1 MAAYFGDPHAE
12 SGHILFDRVQ
22 GMQSRV
28 YSVTERLNPTAYS
41 ATWRDV
47 LERVHAAAFKAPLRD
62 THSLADLEED
72 FIASL
77 QELRTRS
84 KTPVGL
90 CHVCWLS

>member
-1 MAAYFGDPHAE
+1 
-12 SGHILFDRVQ
+12 
-22 GMQSRV
+22 MQSRV
-28 YSVTERLNPTAYS
+28 YSVTERLNPAAYS

-47 LERVHAAAFKAPLRD
+47 LERVHAAAFKAPLRA

-84 KTPVGL
+84 MTA
-90 CHVCWLS
+90 VCLHHRCLLGRC